1 MNARTLVAIAVDIF
15 DFTIGR
21 FLFAV
26 PFSGE
31 IIGVVICYCMFG
43 PRALLYATE
52 VLDPTEQIDGFI
64 PAATLIAM
72 AHNKAEREAAEAR
85 AAGVMPPA
93 E

>member
-1 MNARTLVAIAVDIF
+1 MKLFIAILVDIF

-43 PRALLYATE
+43 PKALFYALE
-52 VLDPTEQIDGFI
+52 ALDPTEQIDGFI
-64 PAATLIAM
+64 PTATLIAL
-72 AHNKAEREAAEAR
+72 AHQKGEQDNLGA
-85 AAGVMPPA
+85 
-93 E
+93 